1 MMNKMLQ
8 INDSEDWERQFYVV
22 YNDSYKLYLNNIH
35 PTIFMNVFLEKIIS
49 ITKSSSGYIVSVHKS
64 SDGEIINV
72 EALYNKNKTNDDT
85 ITLKNSTRH
94 IDSKSVCMR
103 SINTGNIQL
112 SNKITQFD
120 IIDEPIK
127 FPHNY
132 KSYICIPYKY
142 NDVVIG
148 VLGLTSFGNYEDHQ
162 FNIFKTLGNMIASL
176 QNIYFALKISNPIYT
191 ENKIVIY
198 QLMDDILNTTQ
209 DGIILVDTNYDF
221 IYTNA
226 CAETLLTELY
236 GDLIKESHKKNLLT
250 LFPQMNDFGG
260 SIEKK
265 IYKNRKFNIQI
276 NDSSQSSQKSL
287 DFILN
292 TVISAGKFYHL
303 VTIHISTQKP
313 TLENSEKQ
321 IMAYLSHE
329 LRNPLQSVN
338 LATTLL
344 KGKLKNS
351 IHMLALDTVAN
362 EKIHD
367 YVSTIEKSC
376 IHMNKIINDVLDLS
390 RLNSNEMV
398 IDLDVY
404 NVHEIVTDA
413 INGLESDT
421 SSKKIKILT
430 QYGDGL
436 PKSIYTDYTRIIQI
450 LSNLLSNAIK
460 YSDKNDIIVKVEYL
474 NNNVLFHVVDEGMG
488 IKTNEFHKLF
498 KTYGQTSNS
507 FNCKVDSQGLGLCVS
522 QKMAK
527 LLGGQISVKSK
538 VKKGSTFTLTH
549 PIGLALSNDNINMCG
564 IANKMNGCILLVDDN
579 ESNLSLL
586 HMLLDQFNY
595 EFTWT
600 NKIESVDNGK
610 DAIELCKIKQYDII
624 FIDINMNGID
634 GCTASKIIKKNGFVG
649 KIVATTGNILAMKEN
664 KSVSGNTVFDC
675 FDQVMIKPF
684 DDKTVLKTL
693 KQFLVKDK

>member
-1 MMNKMLQ
+1 MMNKMIQ
-8 INDSEDWERQFYVV
+8 VDDIEDWERQFYVV

-35 PTIFMNVFLEKIIS
+35 PTI
-49 ITKSSSGYIVSVHKS
+49 TKSSSGYIVSVHKS
-64 SDGEIINV
+64 SEGKIINV
-72 EALYNKNKTNDDT
+72 EALYNKNKSNDDT
-85 ITLKNSTRH
+85 MIIKNSTLH

-103 SINTGNIQL
+103 AINTENIQL
-112 SNKITQFD
+112 SNKLSQSDF
-120 IIDEPIK
+120 IDEPIK
-127 FPHNY
+127 FPYNY

-142 NDVVIG
+142 NDVVTG
-148 VLGLTSFGNYEDHQ
+148 VLALTSFGNYEDKC
-162 FNIFKTLGNMIASL
+162 FSMFKILGNMIASL
-176 QNIYFALKISNPIYT
+176 QNNYFALKISNPICT
-191 ENKIVIY
+191 ENRIVIY

-221 IYTNA
+221 IYTNT

-236 GDLIKESHKKNLLT
+236 GDLIKDSHKKNLLI
-250 LFPQMNDFGG
+250 LFPQMNDFSG
-260 SIEKK
+260 SIDKK
-265 IYKNRKFNIQI
+265 IYKNRKFDIQI
-276 NDSSQSSQKSL
+276 NDSNPSSQKSL

-303 VTIHISTQKP
+303 VTVHISTQK
-313 TLENSEKQ
+313 TTIENSEKQ

-344 KGKLKNS
+344 KGKLKNEKN
-351 IHMLALDTVAN
+351 D
-362 EKIHD
+362 KIHN
-367 YVSTIEKSC
+367 YINTIEKSC
-376 IHMNKIINDVLDLS
+376 SHMNKIINDVLDLS

-404 NVHEIVTDA
+404 NVHEIISDA
-413 INGLESDT
+413 INGLESDV

-430 QYGDGL
+430 QYGDGI

-460 YSDKNDIIVKVEYL
+460 YSDKNDIVIKVEYL
-474 NNNVLFHVVDEGMG
+474 DNNILFHIVDEGMG
-488 IKTNEFHKLF
+488 IKSDEFHKLF

-538 VKKGSTFTLTH
+538 VNKGSTFTLTH
-549 PIGLALSNDNINMCG
+549 PIGLALSNDNINICS
-564 IANKMNGCILLVDDN
+564 IADKMSGCILLVDDN

-595 EFTWT
+595 EFMWT
-600 NKIESVDNGK
+600 NKIESVNNGM

-624 FIDINMNGID
+624 FMDINMNGID
-634 GCTASKIIKKNGFVG
+634 GCTASKIIKKNGFMG

-664 KSVSGNTVFDC
+664 KGVSGNTVFDC
-675 FDQVMIKPF
+675 FNQVIIKPF